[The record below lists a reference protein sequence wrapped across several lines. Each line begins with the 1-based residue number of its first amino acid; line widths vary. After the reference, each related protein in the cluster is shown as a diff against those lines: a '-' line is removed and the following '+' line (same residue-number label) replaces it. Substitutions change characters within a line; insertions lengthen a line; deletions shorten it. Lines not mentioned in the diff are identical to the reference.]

1 MSSARRWARDRR
13 RGTLIILQE
22 RRKVDLV
29 SVNPQLS
36 HSLCAK
42 MCLHFHQIPG
52 VGVKMR
58 ARCKRASE
66 TERQT
71 ERMRWD
77 YRDNVSRWREVYA
90 PSGLSTPN
98 GLKDFNGVTDKSMAP
113 TFFTLESQSCA
124 QPVCTPASTPPF
136 TGPQNSNLASFSVMQ
151 RTDLQQNCP
160 IRAILI

>member
-1 MSSARRWARDRR
+1 M
-13 RGTLIILQE
+13 
-22 RRKVDLV
+22 
-29 SVNPQLS
+29 NPQKLF

-98 GLKDFNGVTDKSMAP
+98 GLKDFNGVTDKSMAS
-113 TFFTLESQSCA
+113 TFFTLESQSRA
-124 QPVCTPASTPPF
+124 HPVCTPASTPPF
-136 TGPQNSNLASFSVMQ
+136 TRLQNSKVASFSTVR
-151 RTDLQQNCP
+151 RTDLRQSCP
-160 IRAILI
+160 IKAILIKI